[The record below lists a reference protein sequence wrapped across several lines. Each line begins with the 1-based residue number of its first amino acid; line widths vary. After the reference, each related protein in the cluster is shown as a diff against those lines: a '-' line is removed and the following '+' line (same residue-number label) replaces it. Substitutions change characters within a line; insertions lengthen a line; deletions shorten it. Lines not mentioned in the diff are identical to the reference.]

1 MHKKEVIFDVETQK
15 LFSEIEDYDPGKLG
29 LSVVSA
35 YARTTNGD
43 GTETD
48 GQIYSFWEADLPKL
62 WLLFQ
67 DADRIIG
74 FNSLRFD
81 IPVLQSYTQIPLLR
95 FNHLDILDEV
105 KKTFGKR
112 ISLNDIVKETLG
124 IQKTDIG
131 INAVNYW
138 NKGDRKSLEK
148 LQKYCESDVLL
159 TRDIY
164 DFAVKNKNLRF
175 KDKWNSPREIEV
187 DFSYPREEDTNT
199 QIGLF

>member
-1 MHKKEVIFDVETQK
+1 MKKIAIPEPVKSEGQRRLLQALGEGFDVRFVERS
-15 LFSEIEDYDPGKLG
+15 LE
-29 LSVVSA
+29 
-35 YARTTNGD
+35 GD
-43 GTETD
+43 AGID
-48 GQIYSFWEADLPKL
+48 AWF
-62 WLLFQ
+62 FQ